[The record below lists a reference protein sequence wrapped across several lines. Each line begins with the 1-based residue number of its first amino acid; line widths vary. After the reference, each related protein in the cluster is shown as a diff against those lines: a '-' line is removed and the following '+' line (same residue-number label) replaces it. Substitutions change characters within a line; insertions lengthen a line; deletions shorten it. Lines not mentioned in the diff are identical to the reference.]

1 MAHSLALIT
10 LFGLFANY
18 IFEKIKIPGI
28 LGMLLVG
35 ILIGPNA
42 LNLLHPSIIAISAD
56 LRQLAL
62 IVILLR
68 AGLDLKLEDIKPV
81 GFTAVKMSVI
91 PALFEGFTIAAI
103 STFLLGFSF
112 AEGGMLGFII
122 AAVSPAVVVPA
133 MIKLKKQNLKY
144 ANRTSTVI
152 LAGASADDVV
162 AITVFGAFM
171 SIYMGE
177 KVNLIMTVLNV
188 PISIVIG
195 IVVAIAAA
203 YLIML
208 LYKKIKLSL
217 TEQILILLFVG
228 VGLTFIQAIL
238 EGKIEMAALIGV
250 MTMGFV
256 IRMKMDNTGKK
267 LCDGLGY
274 IWTEAKIILF
284 VLVGAAVDVRVMG
297 SAGAIGLLIIA
308 TGLVAR
314 SIGVFIA
321 TLGSPLTKKE
331 RIFCTI
337 AYLPKATVQAA
348 IGGLPLANGA
358 TNGNLILAIAVMSII
373 VCAPIGAI
381 GISVSA
387 PKLLNGEG
395 EK

>member
-1 MAHSLALIT
+1 MAYSLALIT
-10 LFGLFANY
+10 VLGLFANY
-18 IFEKIKIPGI
+18 VFEKIRIPGI

-35 ILIGPNA
+35 ILIGPSS
-42 LNLLHPSIIAISAD
+42 LNWLHKDILTISSD

-91 PALFEGFTIAAI
+91 PALMEGFTIAVI
-103 STFLLGFSF
+103 SMFLLGFTF
-112 AEGGMLGFII
+112 TEGGMLGFII

-133 MIKLKKQNLKY
+133 MIKLKKQDFKY
-144 ANRTSTVI
+144 ANRASTVI

-162 AITVFGAFM
+162 AITVFGAFL
-171 SIYMGE
+171 SIYMGQ
-177 KVNLIMTVLNV
+177 KVNFIMTVLNV
-188 PISIVIG
+188 PISIILG
-195 IVVAIAAA
+195 IVVAIACA
-203 YLIML
+203 YAIML
-208 LYKKIKLSL
+208 VYKKIKFSA
-217 TEQILILLFVG
+217 TEQILLLLFTG
-228 VGLTFIQAIL
+228 VGLTFIQAVL

-256 IRMKMDNTGKK
+256 IRMKMEDTAVKISG
-267 LCDGLGY
+267 GLGH
-274 IWTEAKIILF
+274 IWVEAKVILF
-284 VLVGAAVDVRVMG
+284 VLVGAAVDIRVMG
-297 SAGAIGLLIIA
+297 SAGITGLIIIVIGLC
-308 TGLVAR
+308 AR

-348 IGGLPLANGA
+348 IGGLPLINGA
-358 TNGNLILAIAVMSII
+358 ASGQLILAIAVLSII
-373 VCAPIGAI
+373 VCAPVGAV

-387 PKLLNGEG
+387 PKLLNGE
-395 EK
+395 

>member
-1 MAHSLALIT
+1 MAYSLALIT
-10 LFGLFANY
+10 VLGLFANY
-18 IFEKIKIPGI
+18 VFEKIKIPGI

-35 ILIGPNA
+35 ILIGPGSFNW
-42 LNLLHPSIIAISAD
+42 LHKDILTISSD

-91 PALFEGFTIAAI
+91 PALMEGFTIAVI
-103 STFLLGFSF
+103 SMFLLGFTF
-112 AEGGMLGFII
+112 TEGGMLGFII

-133 MIKLKKQNLKY
+133 MIKLKKQDFKY
-144 ANRTSTVI
+144 ANRGSTVI

-162 AITVFGAFM
+162 AITVFGAFL
-171 SIYMGE
+171 SIYMGQ
-177 KVNLIMTVLNV
+177 KVNFIMTVLNV
-188 PISIVIG
+188 PISIILG
-195 IVVAIAAA
+195 IVVAIACA
-203 YLIML
+203 YVIML
-208 LYKKIKLSL
+208 VYKKVKFSA
-217 TEQILILLFVG
+217 TEQILLLLFTG
-228 VGLTFIQAIL
+228 VGLTFIQAVL

-256 IRMKMDNTGKK
+256 IRMKMEETAVKISG
-267 LCDGLGY
+267 GLGH
-274 IWTEAKIILF
+274 IWVEAKLILF
-284 VLVGAAVDVRVMG
+284 VLVGAAVDIRVMG
-297 SAGAIGLLIIA
+297 SAGITGLIIIVIGLC
-308 TGLVAR
+308 AR

-348 IGGLPLANGA
+348 IGGLPLINGAANGQ
-358 TNGNLILAIAVMSII
+358 LILAIAVLSII
-373 VCAPIGAI
+373 VCAPVGAV

-387 PKLLNGEG
+387 PKLLNGE
-395 EK
+395 

>member
-1 MAHSLALIT
+1 MAYSLALIT
-10 LFGLFANY
+10 VLGLFANY
-18 IFEKIKIPGI
+18 VFEKIKIPGI

-35 ILIGPNA
+35 ILIGPGSFNW
-42 LNLLHPSIIAISAD
+42 LHKDILTISSD

-91 PALFEGFTIAAI
+91 PALMEGFTIAVI
-103 STFLLGFSF
+103 SMFLLGFTF
-112 AEGGMLGFII
+112 TEGGMLGFII

-133 MIKLKKQNLKY
+133 MIKLKKQDFKY
-144 ANRTSTVI
+144 ANRASTVI

-162 AITVFGAFM
+162 AITVFGAFL
-171 SIYMGE
+171 SIYMGQ
-177 KVNLIMTVLNV
+177 KVNFIMTVLNV
-188 PISIVIG
+188 PISIILG
-195 IVVAIAAA
+195 IVVAIACA
-203 YLIML
+203 YTIML
-208 LYKKIKLSL
+208 VYKKVKFSA
-217 TEQILILLFVG
+217 TEQILLLLFTG
-228 VGLTFIQAIL
+228 VGLTFIQAVL

-256 IRMKMDNTGKK
+256 IRMKMEETAVKISG
-267 LCDGLGY
+267 GLGH
-274 IWTEAKIILF
+274 IWVEAKVILF
-284 VLVGAAVDVRVMG
+284 VLVGAAVDIRVMG
-297 SAGAIGLLIIA
+297 SAGITGLIIIVIGLC
-308 TGLVAR
+308 AR

-348 IGGLPLANGA
+348 IGGLPLINGAANGQ
-358 TNGNLILAIAVMSII
+358 LILAIAVLSII
-373 VCAPIGAI
+373 VCAPVGAV

-387 PKLLNGEG
+387 PKLLNGE
-395 EK
+395 

>member
-1 MAHSLALIT
+1 MAYSLALIT
-10 LFGLFANY
+10 VLGLFANY
-18 IFEKIKIPGI
+18 VFEKIRIPGI

-35 ILIGPNA
+35 ILIGPSS
-42 LNLLHPSIIAISAD
+42 LNWLHKDILTISSD

-91 PALFEGFTIAAI
+91 PALMEGFTIAVI
-103 STFLLGFSF
+103 SMFLLGFTF
-112 AEGGMLGFII
+112 TEGGMLGFII

-133 MIKLKKQNLKY
+133 MIKLKKQDFKY
-144 ANRTSTVI
+144 ANRASTVI

-162 AITVFGAFM
+162 AITVFGAFL
-171 SIYMGE
+171 SIYMGQ
-177 KVNLIMTVLNV
+177 KVNFIMTVLNV
-188 PISIVIG
+188 PISIILG
-195 IVVAIAAA
+195 IVVAIACA
-203 YLIML
+203 YAIML
-208 LYKKIKLSL
+208 VYKKIKFST
-217 TEQILILLFVG
+217 TEQILLLLFTG
-228 VGLTFIQAIL
+228 VGLTFIQAVL

-256 IRMKMDNTGKK
+256 IRMKMEDTAVKISG
-267 LCDGLGY
+267 GLGH
-274 IWTEAKIILF
+274 IWVEAKVILF
-284 VLVGAAVDVRVMG
+284 VLVGAAVDIRVMG
-297 SAGAIGLLIIA
+297 SAGITGLIIIVIGLC
-308 TGLVAR
+308 AR

-348 IGGLPLANGA
+348 IGGLPLINGA
-358 TNGNLILAIAVMSII
+358 ASGQLILAIAVLSII
-373 VCAPIGAI
+373 VCAPVGAV

-387 PKLLNGEG
+387 PKLLNGE
-395 EK
+395 

>member
-1 MAHSLALIT
+1 MAYSLALIT
-10 LFGLFANY
+10 VLGLFANY
-18 IFEKIKIPGI
+18 VFEKIKIPGI

-35 ILIGPNA
+35 ILIGPGSFNW
-42 LNLLHPSIIAISAD
+42 LHKDILTISSD

-91 PALFEGFTIAAI
+91 PALMEGFTIAVI
-103 STFLLGFSF
+103 SMFLLGFTF
-112 AEGGMLGFII
+112 TEGGMLGFII

-133 MIKLKKQNLKY
+133 MIKLKKQDFKY
-144 ANRTSTVI
+144 ANRASTVI

-162 AITVFGAFM
+162 AITVFGAFLA
-171 SIYMGE
+171 IYMGQ
-177 KVNLIMTVLNV
+177 KVNFIMTVLNV
-188 PISIVIG
+188 PISIILG
-195 IVVAIAAA
+195 IVVAIACA
-203 YLIML
+203 YTIML
-208 LYKKIKLSL
+208 VYKKVKFST
-217 TEQILILLFVG
+217 TEQILLLLFTG
-228 VGLTFIQAIL
+228 VGLTFIQAVL

-256 IRMKMDNTGKK
+256 IRMKMEETAVKISG
-267 LCDGLGY
+267 GLGH
-274 IWTEAKIILF
+274 IWVEAKVILF
-284 VLVGAAVDVRVMG
+284 VLVGAAVDIRVMG
-297 SAGAIGLLIIA
+297 SAGITGLIIIVIGLC
-308 TGLVAR
+308 AR

-348 IGGLPLANGA
+348 IGGLPLINGAANGQ
-358 TNGNLILAIAVMSII
+358 LILAIAVLSII
-373 VCAPIGAI
+373 VCAPVGAV

-387 PKLLNGEG
+387 PKLLNGE
-395 EK
+395 

>member
-1 MAHSLALIT
+1 MAYSLALIT
-10 LFGLFANY
+10 VLGLFANY
-18 IFEKIKIPGI
+18 VFEKIKIPGI

-35 ILIGPNA
+35 ILIGPGSFNW
-42 LNLLHPSIIAISAD
+42 LHKDILTISSD

-91 PALFEGFTIAAI
+91 PALMEGFTIAVI
-103 STFLLGFSF
+103 SMFLLGFTF
-112 AEGGMLGFII
+112 TEGGMLGFII

-133 MIKLKKQNLKY
+133 MIKLKKQDFKY
-144 ANRTSTVI
+144 ANRASTVI

-162 AITVFGAFM
+162 AITVFGAFL
-171 SIYMGE
+171 SIYMGQ
-177 KVNLIMTVLNV
+177 KVNFIMTVLNV
-188 PISIVIG
+188 PISIILG
-195 IVVAIAAA
+195 IVVAIACA
-203 YLIML
+203 YAIML
-208 LYKKIKLSL
+208 VYKKIKFSA
-217 TEQILILLFVG
+217 TEQILLLLFTG
-228 VGLTFIQAIL
+228 VGLTFIQAVL

-256 IRMKMDNTGKK
+256 IRMKMEDTAVKISG
-267 LCDGLGY
+267 GLGH
-274 IWTEAKIILF
+274 IWVEAKVILF
-284 VLVGAAVDVRVMG
+284 VLVGAAVDIRVMG
-297 SAGAIGLLIIA
+297 SAGITGLIIIVIGLC
-308 TGLVAR
+308 AR

-348 IGGLPLANGA
+348 IGGLPLINGAANGQ
-358 TNGNLILAIAVMSII
+358 LILAIAVLSII
-373 VCAPIGAI
+373 VCAPVGAV

-387 PKLLNGEG
+387 PKLLNGE
-395 EK
+395 

>member
-1 MAHSLALIT
+1 MAYSLALIT
-10 LFGLFANY
+10 VLGLFANY
-18 IFEKIKIPGI
+18 VFEKIKIPGI

-35 ILIGPNA
+35 ILIGPGSFNW
-42 LNLLHPSIIAISAD
+42 LHKDILTISSD

-91 PALFEGFTIAAI
+91 PALMEGFTIAVI
-103 STFLLGFSF
+103 SMFLLGFTF
-112 AEGGMLGFII
+112 TEGGMLGFII

-133 MIKLKKQNLKY
+133 MIKLKKQDFKY
-144 ANRTSTVI
+144 ANRASTVI

-162 AITVFGAFM
+162 AITVFGAFL
-171 SIYMGE
+171 SIYMGQ
-177 KVNLIMTVLNV
+177 KVNFIMTVLNV
-188 PISIVIG
+188 PISIILG
-195 IVVAIAAA
+195 IVVAIACA
-203 YLIML
+203 YAIML
-208 LYKKIKLSL
+208 VYKKIKFSA
-217 TEQILILLFVG
+217 TEQILLLLFTG
-228 VGLTFIQAIL
+228 VGLTFIQAVL

-256 IRMKMDNTGKK
+256 IRMKMEETAVKISG
-267 LCDGLGY
+267 GLGH
-274 IWTEAKIILF
+274 IWVEAKVILF
-284 VLVGAAVDVRVMG
+284 VLVGAAVDIRVMG
-297 SAGAIGLLIIA
+297 SAGITGLIIIVIGLC
-308 TGLVAR
+308 AR

-348 IGGLPLANGA
+348 IGGLPLINGA
-358 TNGNLILAIAVMSII
+358 ASGQLILAIAVLSII
-373 VCAPIGAI
+373 VCAPVGAV

-387 PKLLNGEG
+387 PKLLNGE
-395 EK
+395 

>member
-1 MAHSLALIT
+1 MAQSLALIS
-10 LFGLFANY
+10 LLGLLANY
-18 IFEKIKIPGI
+18 IFSKLKIPGI
-28 LGMLLVG
+28 LGMLLAG
-35 ILIGPNA
+35 ILIGPNC
-42 LNLLHPSIIAISAD
+42 LNLLHPTILAISAD

-81 GFTAVKMSVI
+81 GFTAVKMSMI
-91 PALFEGFTIAAI
+91 PALLEGFTIAVI
-103 STFLLGFSF
+103 STFLLGFTF
-112 AEGGMLGFII
+112 IEGGMLGFII

-144 ANRTSTVI
+144 ANRVSTVI

-162 AITVFGAFM
+162 AITIFGSFM
-171 SIYMGE
+171 SIYMGQ
-177 KVNLIMTVLNV
+177 KVNILMTVLNV
-188 PISIVIG
+188 PISIIIG
-195 IVVAIAAA
+195 IAVAIVAA
-203 YLIML
+203 YTIML
-208 LYKKIKLSL
+208 IYKKIKLTL
-217 TEQILILLFVG
+217 TEQVLVILFIG
-228 VGLTFIQAIL
+228 VGLTFIQSVL
-238 EGKIEMAALIGV
+238 ESKIEMAALIGV

-256 IRMKMDNTGKK
+256 IRMKMDDTGSK

-284 VLVGAAVDVRVMG
+284 VLVGAAVDVRVMS
-297 SAGAIGLLIIA
+297 SAGLIGLVIIAIGLA
-308 TGLVAR
+308 AR

-348 IGGLPLANGA
+348 IGGLPLINGA
-358 TNGNLILAIAVMSII
+358 ANGNLILAIAVMSII

-381 GISVSA
+381 GIDVSA
-387 PKLLNGEG
+387 PKLLNGNE
-395 EK
+395 

>member
-1 MAHSLALIT
+1 MAYSLALIT
-10 LFGLFANY
+10 VLGLFANY
-18 IFEKIKIPGI
+18 VFEKIRIPGI

-35 ILIGPNA
+35 ILIGPGSFNW
-42 LNLLHPSIIAISAD
+42 LHKDILTISSD

-91 PALFEGFTIAAI
+91 PALMEGFTIAVI
-103 STFLLGFSF
+103 SMFLLGFTF
-112 AEGGMLGFII
+112 TEGGMLGFII

-133 MIKLKKQNLKY
+133 MIKLKKQDFKY
-144 ANRTSTVI
+144 ANRASTVI

-162 AITVFGAFM
+162 AITVFGAFL
-171 SIYMGE
+171 SIYMGQ
-177 KVNLIMTVLNV
+177 KVNFIMTVLNV
-188 PISIVIG
+188 PISIILG
-195 IVVAIAAA
+195 IVVAIACA
-203 YLIML
+203 YAIML
-208 LYKKIKLSL
+208 VYKKIKFSA
-217 TEQILILLFVG
+217 TEQILLLLFTG
-228 VGLTFIQAIL
+228 VGLTFIQAVL

-256 IRMKMDNTGKK
+256 IRMKMEETAVKISG
-267 LCDGLGY
+267 GLGH
-274 IWTEAKIILF
+274 IWVEAKVILF
-284 VLVGAAVDVRVMG
+284 VLVGAAVDIRVMG
-297 SAGAIGLLIIA
+297 SAGITGLIIIVIGLC
-308 TGLVAR
+308 AR

-348 IGGLPLANGA
+348 IGGLPLINGA
-358 TNGNLILAIAVMSII
+358 ASGQLILAIAVLSII
-373 VCAPIGAI
+373 VCAPVGAV

-387 PKLLNGEG
+387 PKLLNGE
-395 EK
+395 